1 VLTQQWSIRVQ
12 VFNRK
17 VTEPRLQYHVLGL
30 MIFAQLGIQGL
41 MWASEQARAHANGS
55 LGSGSGDEEA
65 EAGLEGD
72 EEAQRLTAEA
82 EAVRTRQAEGD
93 YEEAPICGLCLEPR
107 KFTTAS
113 PCGHLFCWYCIHE
126 ACKAKVRTQQHVAC
140 VSCVCRVVSCRVV
153 RRVR

>member
-1 VLTQQWSIRVQ
+1 
-12 VFNRK
+12 
-17 VTEPRLQYHVLGL
+17 
-30 MIFAQLGIQGL
+30 

-55 LGSGSGDEEA
+55 LGSGIGDEEA

-126 ACKAKVRTQQHVAC
+126 ACKAKVRTTTNVAC
-140 VSCVCRVVSCRVV
+140 VSCRVVSCGVCDDDLPKRGPGGCSQSAQCVGGPS
-153 RRVR
+153 RRPP